1 MLMSWSSPFP
11 EEQIKMPQPKQK
23 QAQSPPTKQKLS
35 SFKQLDMGDTENTLA
50 DFVPPKPTTQEYQP
64 ERNVHPQER
73 NVYDTPLYE
82 PVQKTKEQDLIEKLN
97 YMIYLLE
104 EQRDERT
111 GQVTEELILYLFLGI
126 FTIFVLD
133 TFVKTGRYSR

>member
-11 EEQIKMPQPKQK
+11 EEQGSLKPTQPQPPQVRQK
-23 QAQSPPTKQKLS
+23 IS
-35 SFKQLDMGDTENTLA
+35 SIKQLDMVDSENTLA
-50 DFVPPKPTTQEYQP
+50 DFVPPQPAKQEYQEP
-64 ERNVHPQER
+64 

-82 PVQKTKEQDLIEKLN
+82 PVQKTREQELLEKLN
-97 YMIYLLE
+97 YMIFLLE

-111 GQVTEELILYLFLGI
+111 GHVTEELILYLFLGI

-133 TFVKTGRYSR
+133 TFVKTGKYSR